1 MTEESTGA
9 SALPEQTETADAG
22 EFIQEVEDDL
32 DLDYSGVVQT
42 YADALQA
49 GITISRFCCNTSPNL
64 CIPVIPQEKRTT

>member
-49 GITISRFCCNTSPNL
+49 LSLIHISEPTRPY
-64 CIPVIPQEKRTT
+64 